1 MTREAFSFTRRAT
14 EKSAAGG
21 RELHARLPPGRSE
34 QKGRPEKDLP
44 FDPDQ

>member
-1 MTREAFSFTRRAT
+1 MTELSLCTLH
-14 EKSAAGG
+14 AGG